1 MIRRLGLLLIC
12 CLVGLSV
19 GRATALAQTADG
31 LVAVITSPIPGQQ
44 LFGQVQIQGSAGH
57 PSLFAS
63 YTLEYDDLSDPALQW
78 FLAQERVSQ
87 QVDNNVLG
95 VWNTTLVPDGSY
107 QLRLRVFLT
116 DGQVGE
122 YTVSNLRVVN
132 TEPTPIPTVT
142 GDQAIATASGPT
154 PAAPLIEQ
162 PPSNNPTATL
172 SAETIPSISPT
183 PIVEESGGSSSTRVN
198 FSRVRSAFCSGVYL
212 ALALFAVLF
221 VYSLLRGPL
230 RPYTHRALWQSSDDF
245 DNNQS

>member
-12 CLVGLSV
+12 CLTGLFA
-19 GRATALAQTADG
+19 GRVVSAQTAEG
-31 LVAVITSPIPGQQ
+31 LVAEITSPTPGQQ

-87 QVDNNVLG
+87 QVDNNILG
-95 VWNTTLVPDGSY
+95 VWNTTLIPDGSY

-132 TEPTPIPTVT
+132 TEPTPIPTVA
-142 GDQAIATASGPT
+142 GDQSVATPSGPT

-162 PPSNNPTATL
+162 PPSNNPTDTP
-172 SAETIPSISPT
+172 SGEVIPLVNPT
-183 PIVEESGGSSSTRVN
+183 PILEETNETSNTRIN

-212 ALALFAVLF
+212 AVALFAVLF

-230 RPYTHRALWQSSDDF
+230 RPYTHRWQSQDDF